1 MYNTQYA
8 KREER
13 LQEAANMYLR
23 AGNFKE
29 YCETMV
35 EMGEYKK
42 AMAFAP
48 AVGIEYW

>member
-23 AGNFKE
+23 AGNFRE